1 MLPFPA
7 AVATPFNGDTNN
19 PSETG
24 MRRARSLVAIL
35 FFMVVIGGCAVQLPE
50 SGFRTHST
58 TPLAVPGW

>member
-1 MLPFPA
+1 
-7 AVATPFNGDTNN
+7 
-19 PSETG
+19 

-35 FFMVVIGGCAVQLPE
+35 FFMAIIGGCAVQLPE